1 MTARFLETVFTPAV
15 RAAQEANGSRHA
27 FSHRQGAEGPDRL
40 GEPEA
45 AFIAA
50 RDSFYLASVT
60 ETGWPYMQHR
70 GGPPGFVK
78 IIDPATIGFADFR
91 GNRQYV
97 SLGNASADDRVA
109 LFFMD
114 YARRARL
121 KLLGRMRAVEAGAEP
136 DVVARV
142 TDPGY
147 KARVERAFVI
157 SVEAFDWNCPQHIT
171 PRFTAADLAPSVN
184 AMRARIAELEAAL
197 AQRGA
202 PAPGDDAPASGPAR

>member
-15 RAAQEANGSRHA
+15 RAAQAANGSRDA
-27 FSHRQGAEGPDRL
+27 FARRLGAEGPDRL

-50 RDSFYLASVT
+50 RDSFYIASVT

-78 IIDPATIGFADFR
+78 ILDPATIGFADFR

-97 SLGNASADDRVA
+97 SLGNASADGRVA

-121 KLLGRMRAVEAGAEP
+121 KLLGRMRAVEAGDDP
-136 DVVARV
+136 DFVALLS
-142 TDPGY
+142 DAGY

-171 PRFTAADLAPSVN
+171 PRFTADDLAPSVH

-197 AQRGA
+197 AERETAAG
-202 PAPGDDAPASGPAR
+202 GPAG

>member
-1 MTARFLETVFTPAV
+1 MTARYLETVFTPAV
-15 RAAQEANGSRHA
+15 RAAQAANGSREA
-27 FSHRQGAEGPDRL
+27 FDHRLGAAGPDRL
-40 GEPEA
+40 GEQEA

-50 RDSFYLASVT
+50 RDSFYLASIT

-70 GGPPGFVK
+70 GGPQGFVK
-78 IIDPATIGFADFR
+78 ILDPATIGFADFR

-97 SLGNASADDRVA
+97 SLGNTSADDRVA

-121 KLLGRMRAVEAGAEP
+121 KLLGRMRAVEAGADP
-136 DVVARV
+136 DFVALLS
-142 TDPGY
+142 DAGY

-157 SVEAFDWNCPQHIT
+157 QVEAFEWNCSQHIT
-171 PRFTAADLAPSVN
+171 PRFTAADLAPSVH

-197 AQRGA
+197 AER
-202 PAPGDDAPASGPAR
+202 DAAAGGPAG

>member
-1 MTARFLETVFTPAV
+1 MTARFQETVFTPAV
-15 RAAQEANGSRHA
+15 LAAQAANGSREA
-27 FSHRQGAEGPDRL
+27 FEHRLGAAGPDRL

-45 AFIAA
+45 AFIGA

-78 IIDPATIGFADFR
+78 ILDPATIGFADFR

-97 SLGNASADDRVA
+97 SLGNTSADDRVA

-121 KLLGRMRAVEAGAEP
+121 KLLGRMRAVEAGDDP
-136 DVVARV
+136 DFVALV
-142 TDPGY
+142 SDAAY

-157 SVEAFDWNCPQHIT
+157 QVEAFDWNCPQHIT

-197 AQRGA
+197 AAR
-202 PAPGDDAPASGPAR
+202 DAAAGGPAG